1 MQKQIEKI
9 EKKLEKIENGEM
21 RVLEGE
27 FPNSWEFIL
36 KILNKRRDIL
46 EKTKRKLIKLN
57 QNNFVNFTL

>member
-9 EKKLEKIENGEM
+9 EKQLEKVEDGEM
-21 RVLEGE
+21 RVIDGE

-46 EKTKRKLIKLN
+46 EKTRKKLMKLN
-57 QNNFVNFTL
+57 QNNLVNFTL